1 MLLLW
6 GMLLQ
11 MLRVLFTCAVA
22 VVADAVYADAACAVD
37 AAPAFNALT
46 TQILK
51 PYYKALTL

>member
-1 MLLLW
+1 
-6 GMLLQ
+6 MLLQ

-22 VVADAVYADAACAVD
+22 VVADAVYADAACNVD